1 MEIIKQYRNS
11 IIIGLVL
18 ALIIFIQICAYI
30 RLSNLDSKT
39 ADIIDVL
46 CPQGVGVYNQEITET
61 REALN
66 ETLKIYL
73 KRLETE
79 RSGDRN
85 AHESS
90 DKNDRS
96 SDNNSNQVHVD
107 VITQDVLAQV
117 AYLIDMTDPGVN
129 HENCSRLVPE

>member
-85 AHESS
+85 A
-90 DKNDRS
+90 ND
-96 SDNNSNQVHVD
+96 NSNQVHVD

-129 HENCSRLVPE
+129 HENCRRLVPE

>member
-11 IIIGLVL
+11 IILGLGL
-18 ALIIFIQICAYI
+18 ALIIFIQLCVYI
-30 RLSNLDSKT
+30 RLSDLDSKT
-39 ADIIDVL
+39 ADIVDVL
-46 CPQGVGVYNQEITET
+46 CPQGVGAYSEEIEET

-73 KRLETE
+73 KRLEVE
-79 RSGDRN
+79 R
-85 AHESS
+85 
-90 DKNDRS
+90 
-96 SDNNSNQVHVD
+96 SDNNNKGHDKDDNQGSQVKVD
-107 VITQDVLAQV
+107 IITQDLLAQV

>member
-11 IIIGLVL
+11 IILGLGL
-18 ALIIFIQICAYI
+18 ALIIFIQLCVYI
-30 RLSNLDSKT
+30 RLSDLDSKT
-39 ADIIDVL
+39 ADIVDVL
-46 CPQGVGVYNQEITET
+46 CPQGVGAYSEEIEET

-73 KRLETE
+73 KRLEVE
-79 RSGDRN
+79 R
-85 AHESS
+85 
-90 DKNDRS
+90 
-96 SDNNSNQVHVD
+96 SDNNHKGHNDKDDDGHQGSQVKVD
-107 VITQDVLAQV
+107 IITQDLLAQV

>member
-30 RLSNLDSKT
+30 RLSDLDSKT
-39 ADIIDVL
+39 ADIVDVL
-46 CPQGVGVYNQEITET
+46 CPQEAGVYNQEITET

-73 KRLETE
+73 KRLEVE

-85 AHESS
+85 AH
-90 DKNDRS
+90 
-96 SDNNSNQVHVD
+96 DNPPPSPDINSNQVHVD

-129 HENCSRLVPE
+129 HENCRRLVPE